1 MWALNSVGCYSATFA
16 FKSSRKWRQ
25 FVNAIIRLIW
35 WSLKWRFD
43 AQRPTHP
50 FQENFILLLTIS
62 KVMMALS
69 ALVRAKI
76 FSNFPFLS
84 FDDNIHNRVAVRF
97 HFRRLSSAILV
108 KSMEKRIKLTK
119 AVFLTLNVD
128 KKARAIVLSSTWTF
142 TAMAEHSTAYI
153 GVASKTKIPQNACFA
168 FRCLHRYFN
177 DNKSAYN
184 LSSGLWMDSSIFLFQ
199 IEIANQNWTRNNR
212 QMLLGLPA
220 GEEYRER
227 QRIERRLGMKI
238 DNIAAAHCTMQAHT
252 EG

>member
-1 MWALNSVGCYSATFA
+1 
-16 FKSSRKWRQ
+16 
-25 FVNAIIRLIW
+25 
-35 WSLKWRFD
+35 
-43 AQRPTHP
+43 
-50 FQENFILLLTIS
+50 
-62 KVMMALS
+62 MMALS

-128 KKARAIVLSSTWTF
+128 DKARAIVLSSTSTF
-142 TAMAEHSTAYI
+142 TANAEHSTAYI
-153 GVASKTKIPQNACFA
+153 GVASKTEIPQNACFA
-168 FRCLHRYFN
+168 FKCLHRYFN

-212 QMLLGLPA
+212 QMLFGLPA

-227 QRIERRLGMKI
+227 QRIERRLGMLI